1 MSGRAA
7 RDVQPT
13 FPIRAAFYYPWYPEA
28 WKQSG
33 IQPFSKYTPSLSF
46 YSSTATNVIQR
57 HVRALAWGRI
67 QVAIA
72 SWWGRGH
79 RTDARL
85 GQVMSV
91 STKMKAR
98 LWWAAYYE
106 NESQGDPSVEQIR
119 SDLGYLASRYGKRPS
134 YLRMRGRFVVFV
146 YAAPNDGCD
155 MVKRWKQANTVGAY
169 VVLKVFPGYRSCA
182 DQPDGWHQY
191 APANAVDNRSPDS
204 FTISPGFAKATE
216 SAPRLPRDLNTWQ
229 QNVRAMVASRAR
241 FQLISTFN
249 EWGEGT
255 SVESA
260 TAWATRSGYGAYLDA
275 LHSNGAN
282 AGTPAPAAQQPP
294 PPTTTAP
301 PAPPPPPANGKTAV
315 VLAAGD
321 IASCRSPGD
330 EATAALVQATPAASV
345 LTLGDNAYE
354 SGSESEYASCYAPT
368 WGQFLARTHPAV
380 GNHEYLTPDASAY
393 FSYFGAAAG
402 PPDKGYYSFDVGA
415 WHLVSLNSNCSR
427 AGGCGEGSPQLTW
440 LRADLATHRTRCT
453 LAFWHHPRFS
463 SGEHGNQMQ
472 MAPIWQALYTAG
484 ADVVLSGHDH
494 DYERFAPQDG
504 NGGADAARGIR
515 EFVVGTG
522 GKNHY
527 PFSSPQPNS
536 EVRND
541 TTFGVIELTLRP
553 TGYDWQFLPEAGKTF
568 TDSGS
573 GACH

>member
-1 MSGRAA
+1 
-7 RDVQPT
+7 
-13 FPIRAAFYYPWYPEA
+13 
-28 WKQSG
+28 
-33 IQPFSKYTPSLSF
+33 
-46 YSSTATNVIQR
+46 
-57 HVRALAWGRI
+57 
-67 QVAIA
+67 
-72 SWWGRGH
+72 
-79 RTDARL
+79 
-85 GQVMSV
+85 
-91 STKMKAR
+91 
-98 LWWAAYYE
+98 
-106 NESQGDPSVEQIR
+106 
-119 SDLGYLASRYGKRPS
+119 
-134 YLRMRGRFVVFV
+134 
-146 YAAPNDGCD
+146 
-155 MVKRWKQANTVGAY
+155 
-169 VVLKVFPGYRSCA
+169 
-182 DQPDGWHQY
+182 
-191 APANAVDNRSPDS
+191 
-204 FTISPGFAKATE
+204 
-216 SAPRLPRDLNTWQ
+216 
-229 QNVRAMVASRAR
+229 
-241 FQLISTFN
+241 
-249 EWGEGT
+249 
-255 SVESA
+255 
-260 TAWATRSGYGAYLDA
+260 
-275 LHSNGAN
+275 
-282 AGTPAPAAQQPP
+282 
-294 PPTTTAP
+294 
-301 PAPPPPPANGKTAV
+301 

-330 EATAALVQATPAASV
+330 EATAALVRATPAASV
-345 LTLGDNAYE
+345 LTLGDNVYE

-380 GNHEYLTPDASAY
+380 GNHEYLTQDASAY

-494 DYERFAPQDG
+494 DYERFAPQGG
-504 NGGADAARGIR
+504 NGGADAALGIR

-527 PFSSPQPNS
+527 GFSSPQPNS